1 MTERYDGLN
10 LPELLD
16 LMHGNVEPAPVSLLP
31 ATDAWLVV
39 AGWTVALFA
48 IALAAWRRRWLR
60 NRYRREALR
69 ALAAIEADTSLD
81 AATSAARVA
90 ELVKRTALAAY
101 PRKAVAALYGKAWSE
116 FLVTS
121 ANHDRR
127 VAAGA
132 EQLASAGWLPGTDSP
147 DLVPAARRWIRV
159 HRV

>member
-1 MTERYDGLN
+1 MTERYDGLS

-16 LMHGNVEPAPVSLLP
+16 LMHGNVEPEPVSLLP

-39 AGWTVALFA
+39 AGWAVAIIA
-48 IALAAWRRRWLR
+48 IALAAWRRRWQR

-69 ALAAIEADTSLD
+69 ALADIEADAALD
-81 AATSAARVA
+81 ASTSAARIA

-101 PRKAVAALYGKAWSE
+101 PREAVASLYGKTWSE
-116 FLVTS
+116 FLVRS

-132 EQLASAGWLPGTDSP
+132 DALASAAWSPVAGSP
-147 DLVPAARRWIRV
+147 DLAPAARRWIRV
-159 HRV
+159 HRA